1 MPERNPTGNHI
12 MISNNNWWCKPKGK
26 VWLGSTGPGN
36 GMRKWVRTK
45 MMPRVNQVPTQKHTS
60 PEKRN
65 PKFLVMVP
73 PVLIFQGFQDLSPLI
88 FGGTGGCGWLAHWL
102 SALSTLE
109 SVWRASQFDTLL
121 NSSRHDTQ
129 ETLGSPLVISTSV
142 RLKIGFFYHPWQW
155 RLMQLNEE
163 ISLHGWQTHN
173 KKTTAMI

>member
-1 MPERNPTGNHI
+1 MDELVPEWCPSAEPGPRGNQISRAMVERECSSHRRFDCQTVPLSQKMPERNPTGNHI

-88 FGGTGGCGWLAHWL
+88 LVELGGADGWH
-102 SALSTLE
+102 
-109 SVWRASQFDTLL
+109 
-121 NSSRHDTQ
+121 
-129 ETLGSPLVISTSV
+129 
-142 RLKIGFFYHPWQW
+142 IGFLPFQPWN
-155 RLMQLNEE
+155 RFGALRNL
-163 ISLHGWQTHN
+163 IPS
-173 KKTTAMI
+173 

>member
-1 MPERNPTGNHI
+1 MGENKNDATGEPSAN
-12 MISNNNWWCKPKGK
+12 SEAYFPGKEKPK
-26 VWLGSTGPGN
+26 VPGN
-36 GMRKWVRTK
+36 GSSCADF
-45 MMPRVNQVPTQKHTS
+45 P
-60 PEKRN
+60 
-65 PKFLVMVP
+65 
-73 PVLIFQGFQDLSPLI
+73 GFSGFEPIDL
-88 FGGTGGCGWLAHWL
+88 GGTGGCGWLAHWL

-109 SVWRASQFDTLL
+109 SVWSASQFDTLL